1 MVYFFLFCHDVK
13 IIFYDFSLIQI
24 KTDTCECTNK
34 CTHKIHKGHCRNTLS
49 ALLLSMQS
57 YLEAIMAPSLTTHHS
72 LPAGRLKRLLEEK
85 NMLKADLSKKT
96 KVGDN
101 TLNKRTVTKIDAGT
115 PVNPSTLETLRKA
128 LNLNSVDDLF
138 IEVDEDKL
146 LQLDFSNEFRH
157 RGWRKGEPEIVQA
170 EEATWQTLLYGRFF
184 SRVEFKTVLDSVTD
198 EQFDLLQRLE
208 KILDRKGGYQTEE
221 DEEEIKAQGL
231 RSGGALTNQLNRIKK
246 QDSYENLLKELK
258 DHNIKVHTL
267 NISFLAMRIDEQIT
281 ERTDVP
287 YDQRFSHYFKREWKS
302 FFETLI
308 IISNDA
314 LAFEVKVPRDCEAP
328 SMEEIQNNPDK
339 FFKIAESEHS
349 EFNINPAD
357 RVDSVNT
364 GTLEACYRDGI
375 LCIEEDELPF

>member
-1 MVYFFLFCHDVK
+1 
-13 IIFYDFSLIQI
+13 
-24 KTDTCECTNK
+24 
-34 CTHKIHKGHCRNTLS
+34 
-49 ALLLSMQS
+49 
-57 YLEAIMAPSLTTHHS
+57 
-72 LPAGRLKRLLEEK
+72 
-85 NMLKADLSKKT
+85 MLKGDLSKKS
-96 KVGDN
+96 KVGEN
-101 TLNKRTVTKIDAGT
+101 TLNKRTVTKIDRGDSVK
-115 PVNPSTLETLRKA
+115 PDTLEKLRKA
-128 LNLNSVDDLF
+128 LNLSSIDELF
-138 IEVDEDKL
+138 IKEDEDKL

-170 EEATWQTLLYGRFF
+170 EEATWQTLLHGRTF
-184 SRVEFKTVLDSVTD
+184 SHLEFKTVLDSVTD

-208 KILDRKGGYQTEE
+208 KILDRKGYVAEE

-287 YDQRFSHYFKREWKS
+287 YDQRFSHYFKREWTS

-308 IISNDA
+308 IISNDG

-364 GTLEACYRDGI
+364 SLLEAYYRDGI